1 MKYTL
6 YIILFASMFSCSSD
20 DNQETETP
28 NTLIIKHIIDVRENN
43 ERNFYFDLN
52 GRLVSITDT
61 NALPEYNYILSEFE
75 YSNDNKLNSS
85 YHTYGTE
92 EAFINL
98 TYTDESISN
107 YHYITFGYSTDSNVV
122 INNNILNYNDQM
134 DSDIEEDDLNIQWT
148 FSSDNLKYL
157 TQKKVTLINNANSVW
172 NLTDYTY
179 DSNFNIIESHTS
191 INYGTEADYSNT
203 YTYDDKKNPIAE
215 SMDGYNLALYFMDD
229 HNTID
234 MSPNNVL
241 SKTDN
246 QGNTLTYN
254 YVYND
259 DDYPMSVTITNVATG
274 EVINTLTYT
283 YY

>member
-1 MKYTL
+1 MKYFF
-6 YIILFASMFSCSSD
+6 YIIFFISMFSCSSD

-28 NTLIIKHIIDVRENN
+28 NTLIIKHITDVRENN

-98 TYTDESISN
+98 TYTDNNITN
-107 YHYITFGYSTDSNVV
+107 YKYVTLGYSIDSNVV
-122 INNNILNYNDQM
+122 INNNTLNYIDLM

-148 FSSDNLKYL
+148 FSSDQLKYL
-157 TQKKVTLINNANSVW
+157 AQKKSTLINNANSVQ
-172 NLTDYTY
+172 NLTDYEY
-179 DSNFNIIESHTS
+179 DNNFNIVGSHTTIS
-191 INYGTEADYSNT
+191 YGIEVDYSNT

-229 HNTID
+229 HNTVA

-246 QGNTLTYN
+246 QGNTLAYN

>member
-1 MKYTL
+1 M
-6 YIILFASMFSCSSD
+6 ISCSSD
-20 DNQETETP
+20 DNQETESP
-28 NTLIIKHIIDVRENN
+28 NTLIIKHITDVSENN

-107 YHYITFGYSTDSNVV
+107 YHYTTFGYSTDSDVI
-122 INNNILNYNDQM
+122 INNNTLNYNDQM

-148 FSSDNLKYL
+148 FSSDQLKYV
-157 TQKKVTLINNANSVW
+157 TQKKTILINNANSVW
-172 NLTDYTY
+172 NLTAYTY
-179 DSNFNIIESHTS
+179 DSNFNIIESQTS
-191 INYGTEADYSNT
+191 INYGIEADYSNT

-215 SMDGYNLALYFMDD
+215 SMDDYKSALYFMDD
-229 HNTID
+229 HNTVD

-241 SKTDN
+241 TKTDN
-246 QGNTLTYN
+246 QGNSLVYN

-259 DDYPMSVTITNVATG
+259 DNYPISATITNVTTG
-274 EVINTLTYT
+274 NVVNTLTYT